1 MDVAYLFR
9 HSNFDDAEI
18 RHSLR
23 SVAENLTWV
32 RKVWV
37 FGDRPE
43 FLSDDKSL
51 IEHVPWQAVAWLR
64 HVQAPV
70 RNFFLQCFL
79 VAQHPDVD
87 SEFLLFCDD
96 YILLDHVTE
105 AVARRDRFL
114 EDLSELTERGGG
126 VWKQT
131 LWRTHDWLR
140 RLGYAGLNFETH
152 TPMFL
157 TKKRVFEAYR
167 DLHDYVT
174 EDRFFGMLGPTG
186 ILSHAYKQERF
197 SLTQVSAENLSVGFH
212 HRPAVYA
219 DIVEKSRD
227 KLFLNF
233 DDEAF
238 SDDLRRFLA
247 ERFPEPCVYERGR
260 PAIGSEVI
268 SRPVEADSEQVAAG
282 SAVLNRTAHPLTLT
296 LSPDAGER
304 GPDRNALSCEP
315 TNELPRDPLA
325 EDVTQVFAGIYQ
337 TRGWGPGESV
347 SGRGASVEQTRRLV
361 RELQDLLAQLEI
373 RSLLDIPCGD
383 WNWMKLVNLAGID
396 YIGADIVEEL
406 IAANRQHER
415 SGVRFARMDLLSDPL
430 PQVDAIFTRDC
441 LVHLSFEQI
450 GAALR
455 NIVQSGSRWLLTT
468 TFPGR
473 SENRD
478 IPTGRWRPLNLELA
492 PFHLPPP
499 ERYLFEACTEAN
511 GRWADKSLGLWRI
524 ESLVPPLPE
533 MEVSEK
539 TDSLFHF
546 ISEAAMVP
554 VWTEV
559 STSERD
565 VRLRARERRLPR

>member
-1 MDVAYLFR
+1 MDIVYLFR
-9 HSNFDDAEI
+9 HSKFDDAEI
-18 RHSLR
+18 RYSLR
-23 SVAENLTWV
+23 SVAESLAWV
-32 RKVWV
+32 RKVWI

-43 FLSDDKSL
+43 FLREDKS
-51 IEHVPWQAVAWLR
+51 IVEQVPWEAVAWLR
-64 HVQAPV
+64 HAQAPV

-79 VAQHPDVD
+79 VAQHPDVHA
-87 SEFLLFCDD
+87 EFLLFCDD

-114 EDLSELTERGGG
+114 QDLSQVTERGSG

-140 RLGYAGLNFETH
+140 RLGYGGLNFETH

-186 ILSHAYKQERF
+186 ILSHAYKQERGT
-197 SLTQVSAENLSVGFH
+197 LTLLSTENMSVGFH
-212 HRPAVYA
+212 HRPADYA

-238 SDDLRRFLA
+238 SDDLLRFLA
-247 ERFPEPCVYERGR
+247 ERFPEPCVYERTAR
-260 PAIGSEVI
+260 
-268 SRPVEADSEQVAAG
+268 AAP
-282 SAVLNRTAHPLTLT
+282 HPLTLT

-304 GPDRNALSCEP
+304 EPDRLPDAGERGPSRNAV
-315 TNELPRDPLA
+315 PRDPL
-325 EDVTQVFAGIYQ
+325 VTEVFEGIYQ
-337 TRGWGPGESV
+337 KRGWGPGESV

-361 RELQDLLAQLEI
+361 RELQELLAEFEI

-406 IAANRQHER
+406 CAANRQHER
-415 SGVRFARMDLLSDPL
+415 PGVRFARMDLLTDPL

-492 PFHLPPP
+492 PFHFPPP
-499 ERYLFEACTEAN
+499 EHYLFEACTEAN
-511 GRWADKSLGLWRI
+511 GRWADKTLGLWRI
-524 ESLVPPLPE
+524 ESLVLPQPE
-533 MEVSEK
+533 KEVREQ

-546 ISEAAMVP
+546 ISEAATVP

-559 STSERD
+559 RTSECD
-565 VRLRARERRLPR
+565 VRLRRRERGLPR